1 MSENIRFKDLIAEG
15 LAGAK
20 SNTKFYLDVE
30 RYRRAEGWK
39 KDGFKEWEEAL
50 RKLIAK
56 IRRSRSGVLAKLA
69 QVRLLLETKK
79 VTFEQ
84 LEKIGD
90 ANSTLLC
97 RLYRAGKL
105 NAAWIKRALTWEV
118 ERFKKA
124 VLKCVKP
131 NEEPKRVFSA
141 RLDQSMY
148 VAWMSL
154 VGRIQTLAKINNKE
168 GVLEFMTADY
178 AAKEDAEILHTASL
192 PAVQALVSAQSSTSE
207 KKVTKSRRSKGGSRS
222 PVSISKRA
230 RKNSSRSE
238 SELTS
243 TDLETS
249 SAANQDGESD
259 SSNAVPEQTTHAA
272 S

>member
-1 MSENIRFKDLIAEG
+1 
-15 LAGAK
+15 
-20 SNTKFYLDVE
+20 
-30 RYRRAEGWK
+30 
-39 KDGFKEWEEAL
+39 
-50 RKLIAK
+50 
-56 IRRSRSGVLAKLA
+56 
-69 QVRLLLETKK
+69 
-79 VTFEQ
+79 
-84 LEKIGD
+84 
-90 ANSTLLC
+90 
-97 RLYRAGKL
+97 
-105 NAAWIKRALTWEV
+105 
-118 ERFKKA
+118 
-124 VLKCVKP
+124 
-131 NEEPKRVFSA
+131 
-141 RLDQSMY
+141 

-168 GVLEFMTADY
+168 GVLEFLTADY

-259 SSNAVPEQTTHAA
+259 SSNA
-272 S
+272 